1 MKNLTRV
8 VTVECHSSKTKRA
21 NLKRMFFAIA
31 LGFLAI
37 TVIIYPEFASDG
49 IKNGINC
56 SMNILI
62 PSMFFLVFVSVAIA
76 QCGVSEKIKKRLEK
90 TTKFLFYLPGSTA
103 PIIFLSLFGG
113 YPVGAVGTAKLY
125 DKNEITEEQLNR
137 MMLFCVNSGP
147 AFIVSALGKTL
158 LGSIRIGSWLFI
170 IQIISSI
177 LIGITSGI
185 IARIKKIKF
194 YSKIEVLQEVD
205 FDFSIVFVN
214 SCKGTCLVLANIC
227 SPVIL
232 FFGIT
237 SILENSGFVNY
248 FSVILKNFGISSHI
262 SKILFISLIE
272 MTQGCI
278 VAANSSAPLWIFSWI
293 LGFGG
298 ICAHTQILASLKGR
312 SFNYLKFAAFR
323 IINGIITALITA
335 HIIQVDLT
343 IY

>member
-147 AFIVSALGKTL
+147 AFIISALGKTL
-158 LGSIRIGSWLFI
+158 LGSVRAGSWLFLV
-170 IQIISSI
+170 QIISSI

-194 YSKIEVLQEVD
+194 YSKIEIFQEID
-205 FDFSIVFVN
+205 FDFSTVFVN
-214 SCKGTCLVLANIC
+214 SCKGACLVLVNIC
-227 SPVIL
+227 FPVIL

-248 FSVILKNFGISSHI
+248 FSMILKNFGISSQT
-262 SKILFISLIE
+262 SKVLFISLTE

-278 VAANSSAPLWIFSWI
+278 VAANSSAPLWMLSWI

-298 ICAHTQILASLKGR
+298 LCAHTQILASLKGR
-312 SFNYLKFAAFR
+312 PFNYLKFAALR
-323 IINGIITALITA
+323 IINGIITALITV
-335 HIIQVDLT
+335 HIIQVAVT